1 MIRRAI
7 SVSRER
13 DGTPASAHEV
23 PVDQAAG
30 ALTESMC
37 WVWIDVEI
45 APESRSPVDTVTML
59 SMADRL
65 GLDHLAISDSL
76 DDEDQPKVDD
86 FGSHLLIVLHGLR
99 PDVVGT
105 YEVDMF
111 LTQDHLVTVRHG
123 PSAALEAVWQQV
135 HTHPERAVG
144 GADELAAYLADAL
157 TRRLMLVL
165 DAFDD
170 RVEGLTDAALQAAP
184 TLLEDL
190 TAVRRDLTAVRR
202 IVQPQR
208 EALDVMR
215 STSSRLV
222 SDVGRRRFSDVFDVA
237 ARAAEGLDDART
249 ALAETLDA
257 YRGAEARKATDV
269 SKVLTIYAA
278 IVLPL
283 SLVAGIFGMN
293 FPNLPW
299 LDKSWGWMA
308 AGGLM
313 ILIALVSFG
322 VFISLGWVRRPS
334 GRRTGQTLGRGLIE
348 ATRAPVHLVSAV
360 LEMSAMP
367 LRATGDRLNRANDA
381 EPGVDP
387 SEDDFPPT

>member
-7 SVSRER
+7 AVSRQGE
-13 DGTPASAHEV
+13 GTPALVHELSS
-23 PVDQAAG
+23 DEATC
-30 ALTESMC
+30 ALAPPLC
-37 WVWIDVEI
+37 WIWIDVEI
-45 APESRSPVDTVTML
+45 DPESRSPIDTVNML

-65 GLDHLAISDSL
+65 GLDHLAVSDSL

-86 FGSHLLIVLHGLR
+86 FGRHLLIVLHGLR
-99 PDVVGT
+99 ADVVGT

-111 LTQDHLVTVRHG
+111 LTGDHLVTVRRG

-135 HTHPERAVG
+135 QSHPERAVG
-144 GADELAAYLADAL
+144 GADELAAFIADAL
-157 TRRLMLVL
+157 TRRLMVVL

-170 RVEGLTDAALQAAP
+170 RVEDLTDAALRASP
-184 TLLEDL
+184 NLLEDL

-202 IVQPQR
+202 IVHPQR
-208 EALDVMR
+208 EALDIMR

-222 SDVGRRRFSDVFDVA
+222 SDAGRRRFSDVFDVA

-278 IVLPL
+278 ILLPM

-293 FPNLPW
+293 FTNLPW
-299 LDKSWGWMA
+299 LNRSWGWMA
-308 AGGLM
+308 ATALM
-313 ILIALVSFG
+313 TFIALISFG

-334 GRRTGQTLGRGLIE
+334 GRQTGQTLGRGLIE

-367 LRATGDRLNRANDA
+367 LRATGERLTRALDD
-381 EPGVDP
+381 EPT
-387 SEDDFPPT
+387 DDFPPT

>member
-7 SVSRER
+7 SVSVDDGSAEVVAR
-13 DGTPASAHEV
+13 DLS
-23 PVDQAAG
+23 VDEAVC
-30 ALTESMC
+30 ALDESVC

-45 APESRSPVDTVTML
+45 DPESRSPIDTVTML

-65 GLDHLAISDSL
+65 GLDHLAVSDAL

-86 FGSHLLIVLHGLR
+86 FGRHLLIVLHGLR
-99 PDVVGT
+99 VDVVGT

-111 LTQDHLVTVRHG
+111 LTRQHLVTVRRG
-123 PSAALEAVWQQV
+123 PSAVLEAVWEQV
-135 HTHPERAVG
+135 HAHPERAVG

-157 TRRLMLVL
+157 TRRLMAVL

-170 RVEGLTDAALQAAP
+170 RVEDLTDAALRAAP
-184 TLLEDL
+184 SLLEDL

-202 IVQPQR
+202 IVHPQR

-215 STSSRLV
+215 STTSHLV
-222 SDVGRRRFSDVFDVA
+222 SDAGRRRFSDVFDVA

-269 SKVLTIYAA
+269 TKVLTIYAA
-278 IVLPL
+278 IMLPL

-293 FPNLPW
+293 FTNLPW
-299 LDKSWGWMA
+299 LNRSWGWMA
-308 AGGLM
+308 AAGLM
-313 ILIALVSFG
+313 IMIALVSFG

-348 ATRAPVHLVSAV
+348 ATRAPVHLMGAV

-367 LRATGDRLNRANDA
+367 LRATGERLSRAID
-381 EPGVDP
+381 D
-387 SEDDFPPT
+387 EDT

>member
-7 SVSRER
+7 SVSGEG
-13 DGTPASAHEV
+13 DGLPAVAREV
-23 PVDQAAG
+23 PLDQATCARTG
-30 ALTESMC
+30 SMC
-37 WVWIDVEI
+37 WIWIDVEI
-45 APESRSPVDTVTML
+45 DPESRSPIDTVTML

-65 GLDHLAISDSL
+65 GLDHLAVSDAL

-86 FGSHLLIVLHGLR
+86 FGRHLLIVLHGLR
-99 PDVVGT
+99 ADVVGT
-105 YEVDMF
+105 YEVDIF
-111 LTQDHLVTVRHG
+111 LTRDHVVTVRRG
-123 PSAALEAVWQQV
+123 PSAALEAVWQLVQA
-135 HTHPERAVG
+135 HPERAVG
-144 GADELAAYLADAL
+144 GADELAAFIADAL
-157 TRRLMLVL
+157 TRRLMAVL

-170 RVEGLTDAALQAAP
+170 RVEGLTDAALSAAP
-184 TLLEDL
+184 NLLEDL

-202 IVQPQR
+202 IVHPQR
-208 EALDVMR
+208 EALDIMR
-215 STSSRLV
+215 STPSSLV
-222 SDVGRRRFSDVFDVA
+222 SDAGRRRFSDVFDVA

-278 IVLPL
+278 IMLPL

-293 FPNLPW
+293 FTNLPW
-299 LDKSWGWMA
+299 LNRSWGWMA
-308 AGGLM
+308 AAGLM
-313 ILIALVSFG
+313 IFIALVSFG

-348 ATRAPVHLVSAV
+348 ATRAPVHLMGAV

-367 LRATGDRLNRANDA
+367 LRATGERISRAIDDT
-381 EPGVDP
+381 PT
-387 SEDDFPPT
+387 DDFPPE

>member
-1 MIRRAI
+1 VIRRAI
-7 SVSRER
+7 SVSREG
-13 DGTPASAHEV
+13 DGTQVVARDLPIDQATSASA
-23 PVDQAAG
+23 
-30 ALTESMC
+30 ESAC

-45 APESRSPVDTVTML
+45 DPESRSPIDTVTML

-65 GLDHLAISDSL
+65 GLDHLAVSDAL

-86 FGSHLLIVLHGLR
+86 FGRHLLIVLHGLR
-99 PDVVGT
+99 ADVVGT

-111 LTQDHLVTVRHG
+111 LTRDHLVTVRRG

-135 HTHPERAVG
+135 HDHPERALG
-144 GADELAAYLADAL
+144 GADELAAILADAL
-157 TRRLMLVL
+157 TRRLMAVL

-170 RVEGLTDAALQAAP
+170 RVEGLTDAALRAAP
-184 TLLEDL
+184 SLLEDL

-202 IVQPQR
+202 MVHPQR

-215 STSSRLV
+215 SSRSRLV
-222 SDVGRRRFSDVFDVA
+222 SDAGRRRFSDVFDVA

-269 SKVLTIYAA
+269 TKVLTVYAA
-278 IVLPL
+278 IMLPL

-293 FPNLPW
+293 FTNLPW
-299 LDKSWGWMA
+299 LNRSWGWMA

-334 GRRTGQTLGRGLIE
+334 GRQTGQTLGRGLIE
-348 ATRAPVHLVSAV
+348 ATRAPVHLMGAV

-367 LRATGDRLNRANDA
+367 LRATGERISRAIDDA
-381 EPGVDP
+381 PT
-387 SEDDFPPT
+387 DDFPPDDRA

>member
-7 SVSRER
+7 SVSREG
-13 DGTPASAHEV
+13 DGTLALAHEV
-23 PVDQAAG
+23 PLDQAIG
-30 ALTESMC
+30 ALAEPMC

-45 APESRSPVDTVTML
+45 DPESQSPVDTVTML

-65 GLDHLAISDSL
+65 GLDHLAISDAL

-99 PDVVGT
+99 ADVVGT

-111 LTQDHLVTVRHG
+111 LTRDHVVTVRRG
-123 PSAALEAVWQQV
+123 PSAALEAVWQLVQ
-135 HTHPERAVG
+135 THPERTVG
-144 GADELAAYLADAL
+144 GADELAAFIADAL
-157 TRRLMLVL
+157 TRRLMAVL

-170 RVEGLTDAALQAAP
+170 RVEDLTDAALRAAP
-184 TLLEDL
+184 NLLEDL

-202 IVQPQR
+202 IVHPQR
-208 EALDVMR
+208 ESLDIMR

-222 SDVGRRRFSDVFDVA
+222 SDAGRRRFSDVFDVA
-237 ARAAEGLDDART
+237 ARAAEGLDEART

-278 IVLPL
+278 ILLPM

-293 FPNLPW
+293 FTNLPW
-299 LDKSWGWMA
+299 LDRSWGWIA
-308 AGGLM
+308 ATGLM
-313 ILIALVSFG
+313 TFIALISFG

-367 LRATGDRLNRANDA
+367 LRATGERFGRPIDHERPDEL
-381 EPGVDP
+381 
-387 SEDDFPPT
+387 STDDFPPT

>member
-7 SVSRER
+7 SVVREV
-13 DGTPASAHEV
+13 DGV
-23 PVDQAAG
+23 AAR
-30 ALTESMC
+30 AVELPIETAIDKLDESVC

-45 APESRSPVDTVTML
+45 DPDSRSPIDTVTML
-59 SMADRL
+59 SLADRL
-65 GLDHLAISDSL
+65 GLDHLAIHDAL

-86 FGSHLLIVLHGLR
+86 FGRHLLIVLHGLR
-99 PDVVGT
+99 VDVVGT

-111 LTQDHLVTVRHG
+111 LTRDHLVTVRRG
-123 PSAALEAVWQQV
+123 PSAALDAVWQQV
-135 HTHPERAVG
+135 QAHPARAVG
-144 GADELAAYLADAL
+144 GVDELAAFLADAL
-157 TRRLMLVL
+157 TRRLMIVL
-165 DAFDD
+165 DAFDH
-170 RVEGLTDAALQAAP
+170 RVEDLTDAALRAAP

-202 IVQPQR
+202 IVHPQR

-215 STSSRLV
+215 STTSSLV
-222 SDVGRRRFSDVFDVA
+222 SDAGRRRFSDVFDVA
-237 ARAAEGLDDART
+237 ARASEGLDDART

-278 IVLPL
+278 IMLPL

-293 FPNLPW
+293 FTNLPW
-299 LDKSWGWMA
+299 LNRSWGWMA
-308 AGGLM
+308 AAGLM
-313 ILIALVSFG
+313 IAIALISFG

-367 LRATGDRLNRANDA
+367 LRATGERFSRASD
-381 EPGVDP
+381 EPTT
-387 SEDDFPPT
+387 DDFPPE